1 MYIVVRYNQPV
12 GFEKFPDIYSA
23 RVWCLHNGLAWLKTI
38 NKEGDQKIMLYDNVH
53 IEKIS

>member
-1 MYIVVRYNQPV
+1 MYIVVKYNQPV
-12 GFEKFPDIYSA
+12 GFEKIPDIYSA

-38 NKEGDQKIMLYDNVH
+38 NKEGDQKIMLFDNVH